1 MTKSDKP
8 VPAGTAPTGPGTTG
22 PGTTGP
28 GPIGA
33 VPIGTVGT
41 RLPFYDPYL
50 NGRPA
55 DVAKRVAD
63 EILAGPHLSVLAT
76 TNADGSPQMAVV
88 FVKAE
93 GDDIVFS
100 TLKGRRKTRNMWRDP
115 RANLLVHSLPVG
127 DEASTYATISG
138 QVELTDDPDGSFHQV
153 MYDIH
158 MGGANPPPEPGAERL
173 IVRIRPN
180 RTYAP
185 PPYSPAPAE

>member
-1 MTKSDKP
+1 MTKPDKP
-8 VPAGTAPTGPGTTG
+8 VLTS
-22 PGTTGP
+22 P
-28 GPIGA
+28 GPIRTGNT
-33 VPIGTVGT
+33 G
-41 RLPFYDPYL
+41 RPFYDPYL

-55 DVAKRVAD
+55 GLAKRVAN

-100 TLKGRRKTRNMWRDP
+100 TLKGRRKTVNMLRDP

-138 QVELTDDPDGSFHQV
+138 PVEFTEDPDGSFHQV
-153 MYDIH
+153 IYNIH
-158 MGGANPPPEPGAERL
+158 MGGATPPPEPGAERL
-173 IVRIRPN
+173 IVRLKPQKIYALP
-180 RTYAP
+180 TYSSAP
-185 PPYSPAPAE
+185 DQ